1 MNEEKKK
8 NAMEL
13 LQKAFKKLSKEEAA
27 VVKQIMKECQDAKDA
42 GLVDDP
48 QLEFCYCIKMSQDQI
63 KNESLNKACSAYID
77 AYK

>member
-13 LQKAFKKLSKEEAA
+13 LQKALKKLSKEETT

-63 KNESLNKACSAYID
+63 QNELLNRACSAYID